1 MASLPPDYDP
11 EGYDYSGSASASDES
26 QPPHDA
32 SPFFVADSAAPVF
45 PLNGEELTEQA
56 SRFEEVEACE
66 HNSSSLIKSIPPDER
81 HVYLC
86 FKEPQ
91 SWPALV
97 EAADF
102 DRLPRSLAVTIKM
115 RKSEMTKRTR
125 LTVCEGRDGT
135 ESSNGDVMLFPDM
148 MRYKG
153 LTHFDVDTF
162 VDEVLVQNQVWLSG
176 RPERLLGIHIFVCSH
191 ASHDIRCGVSGPIII
206 GRLWQE
212 LNTRGL
218 DADVCIRP
226 CTHLGGHKYKANVIV
241 YSLEVK
247 CFASVTADD
256 VCKLVDEL
264 SGMGVLVDGHRRSF
278 QGLLEIEVLQSV
290 QNSSQNVGDGYK
302 DDQLRSQDQIEGYAD
317 VKASFSM
324 NAPPQTMSAEKGDGV
339 NRHANRFSTH
349 SWWQASWWF
358 KSWEREDTL
367 AAFAVI
373 GAAASVAVAY
383 QLYRIHAR
391 N

>member
-1 MASLPPDYDP
+1 MASFAPDYDP
-11 EGYDYSGSASASDES
+11 EGYDYSGSASASDEC
-26 QPPHDA
+26 QPPVIA

-45 PLNGEELTEQA
+45 PLNGEDLTEQA
-56 SRFEEVEACE
+56 SGFDHVEACL
-66 HNSSSLIKSIPPDER
+66 HNSSSLFKSLPLDER
-81 HVYLC
+81 HVFLC

-102 DRLPRSLAVTIKM
+102 DRLPRSLAVTIKL
-115 RKSEMTKRTR
+115 RKNEMTKKTR

-148 MRYKG
+148 IRYKG

-162 VDEVLVQNQVWLSG
+162 VDEVLVQNQIWLSG
-176 RPERLLGIHIFVCSH
+176 RPERLSGIHVFVCSH
-191 ASHDIRCGVSGPIII
+191 ASHDIRCGVSGPVII
-206 GRLWQE
+206 GRLRHE
-212 LNTRGL
+212 LRTRVL

-226 CTHLGGHKYKANVIV
+226 CTHIGGHKYKANVIV

-247 CFASVTADD
+247 CYANVTADD
-256 VCKLVDEL
+256 VCELVDEL
-264 SGMGVLVDGHRRSF
+264 FSMGVLVDGPRRSL
-278 QGLLEIEVLQSV
+278 QGLSEIDDLQTV
-290 QNSSQNVGDGYK
+290 QSSAQNFTDGYR
-302 DDQLRSQDQIEGYAD
+302 DDPLHLQEQIEGNVD
-317 VKASFSM
+317 VKASLFMNPPRTSFS
-324 NAPPQTMSAEKGDGV
+324 EKGDDIK
-339 NRHANRFSTH
+339 RYANRFSTH

-367 AAFAVI
+367 AALAVL

-391 N
+391 H